1 MKILQ
6 RRLRISW
13 GWLFAAVL
21 FSLFS
26 VLSLATDEAFLPS
39 RRRYDRAPIKR
50 QTNPRDFY
58 FFLGVHVT
66 LAAVGTV
73 FTRYQFHE
81 GSWFSRR

>member
-1 MKILQ
+1 MKFLQ

-13 GWLFAAVL
+13 GWLVTAVL

-26 VLSLATDEAFLPS
+26 ALTLATDSVVLPA
-39 RRRYDRAPIKR
+39 RRSYDRTTIKR

-58 FFLGVHVT
+58 FFLGVQVT